1 MKYSNQHDE
10 KPFTIEGELQDNEE
24 LPDADAD
31 DTDAA
36 PEEGGRV
43 EIETDQDATSEGD
56 APGKP
61 TTQIGL
67 LEALLKTLGTLFIT
81 APEDYREAGNTTLG
95 AIRRLARDQSDEI
108 AKLRAELRQEK
119 DKQAK
124 RGTGEHARSWA
135 STPTRQGSPDIK
147 WSQGNPFTPPRA
159 ALPNPTTRVI
169 QPGDARKQRQ
179 LLIRV
184 RSKEEQGDIGE
195 TAEEILRELKDTRT
209 QREEVEQL
217 ETARRLRSG
226 DLLVQTTTVEAKK
239 DLEEN
244 TTWLTERYTSASV
257 IRKTYPV
264 IAHGIKVE
272 GINTN
277 AWPEVKKKIERDNHR
292 LHPDLE
298 IMGIRWLSSA
308 YRTKKYSSLVL
319 DLPTPEI
326 ADALILNGIVDARET
341 KNVER
346 YDQAASLTRCYKCQ
360 EYGHIARTCKN
371 EVRCAECN
379 QAHDTRVHKE
389 VAPAATPGCA
399 ACGKKG
405 KGHTAYDADCPFRT
419 KMRKCT
425 AKRLAKKRP
434 FYGQYQQRTGKGESQ
449 GGEKEMRAEESKA
462 SILGGGPEERKAALR
477 EKIKEY
483 TQDRKPS
490 KEESILI
497 QTEIAKIRALEKE
510 IAAGR
515 IRERK
520 RT

>member
-1 MKYSNQHDE
+1 M
-10 KPFTIEGELQDNEE
+10 
-24 LPDADAD
+24 
-31 DTDAA
+31 
-36 PEEGGRV
+36 
-43 EIETDQDATSEGD
+43 ETDQDATEEED
-56 APGKP
+56 TPGTP
-61 TTQIGL
+61 STQTGL
-67 LEALLKTLGTLFIT
+67 FEALLKTLGTLFIT
-81 APEDYREAGNTTLG
+81 APEDYREAGNTTVE
-95 AIRRLARDQSDEI
+95 AIRRLAKDQGDEI
-108 AKLRAELRQEK
+108 AKLRVELQQEK
-119 DKQAK
+119 EKQAK
-124 RGTGEHARSWA
+124 QATREQAGSWA

-147 WSQGNPFTPPRA
+147 WSQGNPFAPPRTT
-159 ALPNPTTRVI
+159 LPNPATRVA
-169 QPGDARKQRQ
+169 QPGDARRQRQ

-184 RSKEEQGDIGE
+184 RNEEEQRNIGE

-209 QREEVEQL
+209 QRQEVEQL

-226 DLLVQTTTVEAKK
+226 DLLIQATTVDAKE
-239 DLEEN
+239 DLEKN
-244 TTWLTERYTSASV
+244 TAWLTERYTSASV

-272 GINTN
+272 GTNTS
-277 AWPEVKKKIERDNHR
+277 AWPEVRKRLKRDNQR
-292 LHPDLE
+292 SHPDLE
-298 IMGIRWLSSA
+298 IIGIRWLSNA
-308 YRTKKYSSLVL
+308 YKTKKYSSLVL

-326 ADALILNGIVDARET
+326 ADALILNGIVDAKET
-341 KNVER
+341 KSVER

-379 QAHDTRVHKE
+379 QTHDTRTHKE
-389 VAPAATPGCA
+389 IAPAATLGCA

-405 KGHTAYDADCPFRT
+405 KGHTAYDADCPFKT

-425 AKRLAKKRP
+425 ARRLAKKRP
-434 FYGQYQQRTGKGESQ
+434 FYGQYQQRTDKGESQ

-510 IAAGR
+510 TAAGR
-515 IRERK
+515 IRESK